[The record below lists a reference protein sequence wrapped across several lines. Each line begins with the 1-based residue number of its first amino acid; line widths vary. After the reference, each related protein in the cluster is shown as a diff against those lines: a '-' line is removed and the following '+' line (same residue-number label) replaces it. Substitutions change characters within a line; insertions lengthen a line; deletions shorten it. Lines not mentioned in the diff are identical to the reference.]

1 MKRSPGVTAAAIVA
15 FLGSGLTILMGVL
28 VVSVGL
34 TGMSRASVPAGQ
46 NFPPGFLFAVM
57 ITESLVYFAFA
68 GWGIASAVG
77 LLNLKEWARV
87 SVLVFGS
94 LTLAMCGVLAAF
106 VWLIQLPSTP
116 GTPSVD
122 WRMIKAI
129 ASLIFLAPT
138 AIASWWL
145 VLFNLR
151 SVRTQ
156 FAGVGTF
163 DVSGSPIIAAQPTT
177 LAARRPVSITII
189 AVLFLFGA
197 LSVMAAIPLKSPL
210 IFFGHFIEGGAAR
223 FGYLL
228 MLAIHLYLGIE
239 LLRLKPLARQV
250 GIYFKVFA
258 FLNTL
263 MFLAL
268 PGWDA
273 RIALLLSK
281 TPQYYPSPIPNMGQ
295 FLRFT
300 MGLGLVLPLVILWFL
315 ITRKR
320 AFAPPESSQT
330 A

>member
-1 MKRSPGVTAAAIVA
+1 MKRSAGVTAAAIVA

-28 VVSVGL
+28 LVTVGL
-34 TGMSRASVPAGQ
+34 AGMAGSSVAAGQ
-46 NFPPGFLFAVM
+46 NFPPHFLSAVLT
-57 ITESLVYFAFA
+57 TESVLYFAFA
-68 GWGIASAVG
+68 GWGIASGVG

-94 LTLAMCGVLAAF
+94 FTLATCLAAAAF
-106 VWLIQLPSTP
+106 VWFIPLPSTP
-116 GTPSVD
+116 GTPSAG
-122 WRMIKAI
+122 RALIEAI
-129 ASLIFLAPT
+129 TSLVFLAPT
-138 AIASWWL
+138 AIATWWL

-156 FAGVGTF
+156 FAGVETF
-163 DVSGSPIIAAQPTT
+163 DVSGSAIVAAQPTT
-177 LAARRPVSITII
+177 LAARRPMSITII
-189 AVLFLFGA
+189 AVFFLFAA
-197 LSVMAAIPLKSPL
+197 LSVMSLIPLKSPL
-210 IFFGHFIEGGAAR
+210 TFFGHFIEGGAAR

-228 MLAIHLYLGIE
+228 MLAINLYVGIE

-250 GIYFKVFA
+250 GIYFQVFT

-281 TPQYYPSPIPNMGQ
+281 TPQYHPSPIPNMGQ
-295 FLRFT
+295 IMRFT
-300 MGLGLVLPLVILWFL
+300 TGLALVVPPVILWFL

-320 AFAPPESSQT
+320 AFAPPESSPT